1 MSDFKNINEEI
12 TKLDDIYSKK
22 MSKNLFVLLIIAG
35 LCVLIL
41 STRMSGLELL
51 GVVLFCISF
60 GMIIMGLVGL
70 AKPAEMLYCKYTKEI
85 LVKDI
90 LYFDAADKNAVRA
103 AIKEGNKASLK
114 LLTNGQ
120 ANNMRAIVYATP
132 SYSYSVFQL
141 QTFVP
146 HEYVPIEDIVICNT
160 CLAN

>member
-103 AIKEGNKASLK
+103 AIKEGN
-114 LLTNGQ
+114 
-120 ANNMRAIVYATP
+120 NMRAIVYATP

-146 HEYVPIEDIVICNT
+146 HEYVPVEDIVICNT
-160 CLAN
+160 CRAN